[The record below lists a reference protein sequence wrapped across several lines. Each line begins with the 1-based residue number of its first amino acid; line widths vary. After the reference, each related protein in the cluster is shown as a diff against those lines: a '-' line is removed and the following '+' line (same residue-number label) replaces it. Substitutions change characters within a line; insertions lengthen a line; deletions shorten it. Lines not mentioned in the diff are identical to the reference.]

1 MALKKVGFV
10 TRAEKK
16 AALKKVLRSEAKK
29 VALSFKKV

>member
-16 AALKKVLRSEAKK
+16 AALKKVLRREAQK
-29 VALSFKKV
+29 AIEENE